1 MPITQLRSARLPGQL
16 ARHVK
21 SSRGFATSAQLRKEL
36 QDAYI
41 LSAARTPTAKV
52 GAAAEPCL

>member
-1 MPITQLRSARLPGQL
+1 MRVVGLG

-21 SSRGFATSAQLRKEL
+21 ATRGFATSSTLRKEIR
-36 QDAYI
+36 DAYI

-52 GAAAEPCL
+52 